1 MAGKKRKKI
10 LIGTALGLTL
20 AAGVSLYPLMRY
32 AVDTYAADFDKA
44 KAVIEGDTVS
54 KQRFYENLNYSDGKW
69 KLTLKNGKVVDA
81 GEITDFRVKDRKQHQ
96 VLRNVKL
103 KTTVDTVRVRYAKN
117 GEKQYSS
124 AIVYGMGARDSLGYL
139 PSFGLYSWDQLKM
152 RYFKA
157 DNEKLQRIVDKFN
170 DKYNCTRRHEY
181 QHYLNALAGIGRS
194 GQSYETKFVECCLD
208 EVSANVAQ
216 LLEQRKNYLDNGKD
230 VSYITWRFKFYADS
244 VKSGKVKPQAG
255 VYTKEEIELIANGVF
270 DVWMKEKFD
279 LYIKKSSGRAI
290 NILRKTNYNGIQ
302 PNETR
307 HRELMTKCFTIDG
320 IDFYPHIAAR
330 EDEIRVKIPNETLKV
345 FRYLKK
351 EKFKKMT
358 YVDKLEQQRIE
369 KGEREYNLTL
379 AKNRALAKMRN
390 ILDRSNER

>member
-1 MAGKKRKKI
+1 MAGKKTRKI
-10 LIGTALGLTL
+10 LAGTTLGLTL

-32 AVDTYAADFDKA
+32 TVDTCAADFDKTT
-44 KAVIEGDTVS
+44 AVIEGDTVS
-54 KQRFYENLNYSDGKW
+54 QQQFYENLGYGDGKW
-69 KLTLKNGKVVDA
+69 KLTLKNGKVVDV
-81 GEITDFRVKDRKQHQ
+81 GEITDFRVKDRKRHQ
-96 VLRNVKL
+96 MMQNLKL

-117 GEKQYSS
+117 REKQYSS
-124 AIVYGMGARDSLGYL
+124 TIVYGMGARDSLGYL

-181 QHYLNALAGIGRS
+181 QHYLNALSGIARG

-208 EVSANVAQ
+208 EVSANIAQ
-216 LLEQRKNYLDNGKD
+216 LLEQRKNYLENGKD
-230 VSYITWRFKFYADS
+230 ASYITWRFKFYVDS

-255 VYTKEEIELIANGVF
+255 VYTKEEIMLIADGVF

-279 LYIKKSSGRAI
+279 LYVKSSSGRAI

-307 HRELMTKCFTIDG
+307 HRELMTKCFTING
-320 IDFYPHIAAR
+320 IDFYPYIAAR
-330 EDEIRVKIPNETLKV
+330 EDEVRAKIPNETLKA

-358 YVDKLEQQRIE
+358 YLDKLEHQRIE

-379 AKNRALAKMRN
+379 AKNIMLAKMRR
-390 ILDRSNER
+390 ILGRGNER

>member
-216 LLEQRKNYLDNGKD
+216 LLEQRK
-230 VSYITWRFKFYADS
+230 
-244 VKSGKVKPQAG
+244 
-255 VYTKEEIELIANGVF
+255 
-270 DVWMKEKFD
+270 
-279 LYIKKSSGRAI
+279 
-290 NILRKTNYNGIQ
+290 
-302 PNETR
+302 
-307 HRELMTKCFTIDG
+307 
-320 IDFYPHIAAR
+320 
-330 EDEIRVKIPNETLKV
+330 
-345 FRYLKK
+345 
-351 EKFKKMT
+351 
-358 YVDKLEQQRIE
+358 
-369 KGEREYNLTL
+369 
-379 AKNRALAKMRN
+379 
-390 ILDRSNER
+390 

>member
-1 MAGKKRKKI
+1 MAGKKARKI
-10 LIGTALGLTL
+10 IVGTTLGLTL

-44 KAVIEGDTVS
+44 TAVIAGDTVS
-54 KQRFYENLNYSDGKW
+54 KQQFYENLDYHNGKW
-69 KLTLKNGKVVDA
+69 ELTLNNGKVVGA
-81 GEITDFRVKDRKQHQ
+81 GEITDFRVKDRKRHQ
-96 VLRNVKL
+96 ILRNVKL

-117 GEKQYSS
+117 SEKQYSP

-157 DNEKLQRIVDKFN
+157 DNEKLQRIVDLFN
-170 DKYNCTRRHEY
+170 DKYNCTWRHEY
-181 QHYLNALAGIGRS
+181 QHYLNALAGIGCG

-208 EVSANVAQ
+208 EVSANIAQ
-216 LLEQRKNYLDNGKD
+216 LLEQRKNYLNNGKD
-230 VSYITWRFKFYADS
+230 VSYITWRFKFYADGI
-244 VKSGKVKPQAG
+244 KSGKIKPQAG
-255 VYTKEEIELIANGVF
+255 VYTKEEIKLIADGVF
-270 DVWMKEKFD
+270 DTWMKEKFN
-279 LYIKKSSGRAI
+279 LYVKSSSGRAI
-290 NILRKTNYNGIQ
+290 NILSKTNYNGIQ

-307 HRELMTKCFTIDG
+307 HRELMAKCFTING
-320 IDFYPHIAAR
+320 IDFYPYIAGR
-330 EDEIRVKIPNETLKV
+330 EDEIRSKIPNEKLKV

-358 YVDKLEQQRIE
+358 YLDKLEQQRIE

-379 AKNRALAKMRN
+379 AKNRALAKMRR
-390 ILDRSNER
+390 ILNRGDER